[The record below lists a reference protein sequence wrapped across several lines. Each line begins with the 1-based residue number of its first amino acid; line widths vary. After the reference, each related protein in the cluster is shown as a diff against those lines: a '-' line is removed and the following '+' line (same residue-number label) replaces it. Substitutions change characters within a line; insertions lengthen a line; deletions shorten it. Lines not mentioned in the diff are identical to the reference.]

1 MNPLYSTRLHTR
13 NPLFFQE
20 FIRIQK
26 KFKIFPPICRLSD
39 ALRLKIDVICR
50 NKAVLHALIVVLQRQ
65 PDGVGVQVAVIAAR
79 HAVLLQKRQNFRA
92 GVPAVARRIV
102 QEAVFFRVPRQL
114 QRAFEPPKL
123 PPENFLVVAA
133 LLLRVVEPP
142 ARAAQGDIAVEEAGV
157 VQDVE
162 VCKPM
167 LRAEAV
173 KGQHAKL
180 YINGKAYGTAKP
192 DSVNVLEWKGIVLD
206 TGENRIEVRNKYGA
220 DCCVWICPF

>member
-1 MNPLYSTRLHTR
+1 M
-13 NPLFFQE
+13 
-20 FIRIQK
+20 
-26 KFKIFPPICRLSD
+26 
-39 ALRLKIDVICR
+39 
-50 NKAVLHALIVVLQRQ
+50 
-65 PDGVGVQVAVIAAR
+65 QVAVIAAR
-79 HAVLLQKRQNFRA
+79 HAVCSEQLQNLRT

-102 QEAVFFRVPRQL
+102 QEAVFFRVSRQL

-157 VQDVE
+157 VQNVE

-173 KGQHAKL
+173 KGPQRRPPVVMVA
-180 YINGKAYGTAKP
+180 
-192 DSVNVLEWKGIVLD
+192 LEDDRCRCLLA
-206 TGENRIEVRNKYGA
+206 RR
-220 DCCVWICPF
+220 